1 MLQNGAQF
9 GFSLSQYG
17 NLLAV
22 GSRLDDSK
30 GISDSGITYLY
41 QIETNG
47 TATYLNKI
55 YAPDMGG
62 GDQFGISV
70 SQSGNILA
78 VGSYAADPGAFRCRG
93 DIYGLSDY
101 IPNQVPT
108 T

>member
-1 MLQNGAQF
+1 MLSSV
-9 GFSLSQYG
+9 FSSQYG

-62 GDQFGISV
+62 GDQFESRFPSRAIFLL
-70 SQSGNILA
+70 SGHMLPIRGFPMPGRYILLTF
-78 VGSYAADPGAFRCRG
+78 PIIF
-93 DIYGLSDY
+93 
-101 IPNQVPT
+101 PT
-108 T
+108 KFLPT